1 MSKSG
6 VDLLRALESLVKASK
21 SLDDLA
27 AGIFDKDQQ
36 AQAYD
41 ILDLVNDARV
51 YLDHLARQS
60 RTSNE

>member
-41 ILDLVNDARV
+41 ILDLIEQAKIYIEHDIR
-51 YLDHLARQS
+51 RS
-60 RTSNE
+60 E